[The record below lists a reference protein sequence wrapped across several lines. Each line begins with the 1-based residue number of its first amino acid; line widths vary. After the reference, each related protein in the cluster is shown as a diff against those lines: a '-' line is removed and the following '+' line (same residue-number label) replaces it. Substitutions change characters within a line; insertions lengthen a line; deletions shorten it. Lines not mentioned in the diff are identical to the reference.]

1 MLWGNR
7 LIKKNVLLDVK
18 SWLVVKHL
26 LKSNL
31 CRRLYFFKFIYAL
44 KKRKAVHSKMY
55 DSDCRQS
62 RLQNEVLA
70 TDFSVLDYAAA
81 NPNEKELNRVPI
93 IPFLCS
99 IFASFFKFR
108 QA

>member
-1 MLWGNR
+1 MQLINPCN
-7 LIKKNVLLDVK
+7 IKKRIKDEA
-18 SWLVVKHL
+18 
-26 LKSNL
+26 
-31 CRRLYFFKFIYAL
+31 CFIP
-44 KKRKAVHSKMY
+44 
-55 DSDCRQS
+55 DCRQS
-62 RLQNEVLA
+62 RLQNEVFA

-81 NPNEKELNRVPI
+81 NPNEKELNRAPI